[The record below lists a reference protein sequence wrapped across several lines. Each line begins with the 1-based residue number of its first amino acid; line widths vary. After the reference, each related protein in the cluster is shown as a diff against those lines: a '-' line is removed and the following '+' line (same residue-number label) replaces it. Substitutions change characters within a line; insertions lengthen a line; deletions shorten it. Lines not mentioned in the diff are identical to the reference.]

1 MGFVTYEWKNTKT
14 KNKTVLSARCFKSF
28 FFMVGPENC
37 FKIKWLRWVFT
48 PDVRLSL
55 AKLSRLGHHA
65 LCRCSNSYQRVWQY
79 HLFPK
84 RMVQVNIHNGT
95 ERPIHRCFITPP
107 SPPGLPPGCSA
118 SPQSLHWLN
127 WFFDFLLPAHVLD
140 SANKHSL
147 RLLSFLI
154 FSAHVLDSAKDVFWS
169 FTGPAGDRKARE
181 MTACPPHL
189 KRNVHFLR
197 KCCFLIQH
205 CYFQRVP
212 AWCCQRRMPLAA
224 HVGPHTRDVVFFFL
238 FCSLQFRVAL
248 PAPPRGNFVNRW

>member
-1 MGFVTYEWKNTKT
+1 MFVKSVHVRCTCFRPCVFTRSIGLHQDSRFLFHATDVGFLKEYQSDMGFVTYEWKNTKT

-118 SPQSLHWLN
+118 SPQSLHWLGKP
-127 WFFDFLLPAHVLD
+127 DA
-140 SANKHSL
+140 
-147 RLLSFLI
+147 
-154 FSAHVLDSAKDVFWS
+154 
-169 FTGPAGDRKARE
+169 
-181 MTACPPHL
+181 
-189 KRNVHFLR
+189 
-197 KCCFLIQH
+197 
-205 CYFQRVP
+205 
-212 AWCCQRRMPLAA
+212 
-224 HVGPHTRDVVFFFL
+224 
-238 FCSLQFRVAL
+238 
-248 PAPPRGNFVNRW
+248 